1 MTLPALG
8 RGTLSDWGCPP
19 KPLPTSV
26 LDRYSM
32 RLRLPRMTSHL
43 CSSVSC

>member
-1 MTLPALG
+1 MNLSAPG

-26 LDRYSM
+26 LDRLSM

-43 CSSVSC
+43 CSCVFC